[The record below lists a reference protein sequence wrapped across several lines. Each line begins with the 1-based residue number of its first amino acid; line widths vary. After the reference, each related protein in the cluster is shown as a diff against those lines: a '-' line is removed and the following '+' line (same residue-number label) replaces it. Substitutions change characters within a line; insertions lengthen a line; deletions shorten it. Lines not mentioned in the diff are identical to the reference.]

1 MGPMLL
7 KNIVEELNALLSKGV
22 ISKVQQSDER
32 NIVLKVFVR
41 GKDLKLLIS
50 AHPAMPRMH
59 ITEYGFPNP
68 PRPLRFCAFLRSRLT
83 GALIED
89 IHQDQGQ
96 RIVRISLKKRADRKE
111 ESFTLIAEFTGKSA
125 NIILVDNSGIVGD
138 SLRHFPPESY
148 PRPVMPGIRLEPL
161 PLKQGAWKEEHIE
174 KKEGLSWNKAADL
187 YYCGL
192 LSAEEASGEKG
203 IIRSAIKKA
212 CDKAKRLVE
221 NLNSDKEKAQRNL
234 GCSKLGELILS
245 NMHSIKKGVKEAL
258 LVDYSALPPAKAL
271 VELDQRLSPYGNAER
286 YFKKAKK
293 AKTALNM
300 LGSRIAEAEAELEYL
315 DELEYGLEEAL
326 TKQDLDELKSELV
339 EGGYMKALP
348 MEGAKA
354 VKTRPNEPVRKALS
368 SEGFTLLCGKSAKG
382 NDLIVKKYAKDKDIW
397 LHASG
402 VPGSHVLI
410 KTAGKEQ
417 GLTEKTIIEA
427 AGLAA
432 WHSKSRKELKAEVI
446 YTEAKNVFKPKGAHP
461 GMVMVKEYRSIMAAP
476 KDMSAI
482 EGDD

>member
-7 KNIVEELNALLSKGV
+7 KNIVEELNSLLSKGV
-22 ISKVQQSDER
+22 ISKIQQSDER

-41 GKDLKLLIS
+41 GKDHKLLIS
-50 AHPAMPRMH
+50 AHPAMARMH

-83 GALIED
+83 GALIQD

-96 RIVRISLKKRADRKE
+96 RIVRISLKKRTEHAE
-111 ESFTLIAEFTGKSA
+111 ESYALIAELTGKSA
-125 NIILVDNSGIVGD
+125 NIILVDSGDVVGD

-148 PRPVMPGIRLEPL
+148 PRAVMPGIRLEPL
-161 PLKQGAWKEEHIE
+161 PPRQGAWKEEHIE
-174 KKEGLSWNKAADL
+174 KKEGRSWNKAADL
-187 YYCGL
+187 HYRGL
-192 LSAEEASGEKG
+192 LSAEEASGDKG
-203 IIRSAIKKA
+203 IIKSAIKKA
-212 CDKAKRLVE
+212 GDKAKRLIE
-221 NLNSDKEKAQRNL
+221 NLNSDKEKARINL
-234 GCSKLGELILS
+234 KGSKLGELILS
-245 NMHSIKKGVKEAL
+245 NMPAIKKGVKEAL
-258 LVDYSALPPAKAL
+258 LVDYSALPPAKVL

-300 LGSRIAEAEAELEYL
+300 LETRLADARSELEYL
-315 DELEYGLEEAL
+315 NELEYGLEEAL
-326 TKQDLDELKSELV
+326 TKQELDELRSELV
-339 EGGYMKALP
+339 DGGYMKAAP
-348 MEGAKA
+348 IEGAKA
-354 VKTRPNEPVRKALS
+354 VKTRPNEPVRKART

-427 AGLAA
+427 AAFAA
-432 WHSKSRKELKAEVI
+432 WHSKSRGELKAEII

-461 GMVMVKEYRSIMAAP
+461 GMVLVKEYKSIMAAP
-476 KDMSAI
+476 MDISAI
-482 EGDD
+482 ENDD